1 MRAAGPRQQVRAQRF
16 DAAGQLWY
24 NDLERKT
31 KSPDRDILARFGE
44 KEIVLMAEASTQ
56 RGGRPSLPMQGVPQP
71 TRDEVLNLPR
81 VHISSHP
88 VMAHK
93 MTALRDKNTAPPE
106 FYRLVKEIGALLA
119 YEATAGLA
127 LEPHE
132 IETPMGP
139 MTGRRL
145 AGGIGVTPILRAGLG
160 LAEAFREVIPDIQ
173 VWHLGLRRDEDTLQ
187 ALEYYNRL
195 PHKVDLQV
203 AYAIDPMLATGGSA
217 IDAIN
222 ILKRRGIP
230 RLSYV
235 CIIAAPYGLLK
246 LSQTHP
252 DIDIYIAALDES
264 LNEKGYI
271 LPGLG
276 DAGDRQFGTF

>member
-1 MRAAGPRQQVRAQRF
+1 
-16 DAAGQLWY
+16 
-24 NDLERKT
+24 
-31 KSPDRDILARFGE
+31 
-44 KEIVLMAEASTQ
+44 MAEATTQ
-56 RGGRPSLPMQGVPQP
+56 SGERPSLPMQGVPQP
-71 TRDEVLNLPR
+71 RREDVLNLPR

-88 VMAHK
+88 VVIHK
-93 MTALRDKNTAPPE
+93 LTALRDKNTPAPE

-119 YEATAGLA
+119 YEATASLA
-127 LEPHE
+127 LEPVQ
-132 IETPMGP
+132 IETPMQP
-139 MTGRRL
+139 MIGQRL

-160 LAEAFREVIPDIQ
+160 LAEGFREVIPDAQI
-173 VWHLGLRRDEDTLQ
+173 WHLGLRRDENTLQ

-195 PHKVDLQV
+195 PHTVDLQV
-203 AYAIDPMLATGGSA
+203 CYAVDPMLATGGSA

-235 CIIAAPYGLLK
+235 GIIAAPYGLLK

-264 LNEKGYI
+264 LNERGFI